1 MALISFWGVR
11 WAAACQQ
18 TAHTALQVRTAAACT
33 GRRRLRPSLFACGGK
48 VALTC
53 LSALLLYQWYVVRV
67 RRVTHFIRVYAYD
80 LDLVYLAV

>member
-53 LSALLLYQWYVVRV
+53 LSALLPVVRSRHALYTRVRV
-67 RRVTHFIRVYAYD
+67 RHLV
-80 LDLVYLAV
+80 LVYLAV